1 MRTNTNAQYL
11 RHLADDVLP
20 QVLYVQRHPEDARGI
35 ERVLQFRERVSAEF
49 ERLVRE
55 SETPSPAYVEHE
67 TAVAPM
73 ARNRD
78 RPLRVLSKLRTV
90 NDGVFAAPRIQ
101 PAI

>member
-1 MRTNTNAQYL
+1 VNRDPDAPDIERTLQLYL
-11 RHLADDVLP
+11 R
-20 QVLYVQRHPEDARGI
+20 RHPEDARGI